1 MESLGGGEVAMMMEE
16 VGCWVL
22 AGTTSE
28 ESRLNAL
35 FPLMKGRW
43 GIEIAELDS

>member
-22 AGTTSE
+22 AGTTSGRSGTKE
-28 ESRLNAL
+28 TQ
-35 FPLMKGRW
+35 KGGR
-43 GIEIAELDS
+43 SH

>member
-1 MESLGGGEVAMMMEE
+1 MESFGGDEVAMMMEE

-28 ESRLNAL
+28 ESWLNA
-35 FPLMKGRW
+35 FS
-43 GIEIAELDS
+43 E